1 MGNVITKCVC
11 VKNDGKTIFH
21 DIFNCAYS
29 GDNGENEVVIINDTY
44 QENNDNEIV
53 GTYYD

>member
-1 MGNVITKCVC
+1 MGNVVTKCVC
-11 VKNDGKTIFH
+11 VKNNGKTIFH

-29 GDNGENEVVIINDTY
+29 SENGENEVVIINDTY
-44 QENNDNEIV
+44 QENNDNEII